1 MYNECHLVHADLSE
15 YNMLWHRGEV
25 VFIDV
30 GQSVEPS
37 HPYGLEFLFRDCLN
51 VSRFFSQRWPSG
63 KAGVMGAQELFNY
76 VTGMGLSASSDEE
89 FRVQVG
95 VVFIRC
101 CGWVGPPCNFC
112 ENTGFH
118 YTNPLPKCW
127 HPGPCTQVQVTHS
140 SISVF
145 SSLC

>member
-1 MYNECHLVHADLSE
+1 MEGEEGLARWRRECEFCGVCEVVPFPGVCEQGMRKLYTDCHLVHADLSE

-51 VSRFFSQRWPSG
+51 VSRFFSQRWPAG
-63 KAGVMGAQELFNY
+63 KGGVMGAQELFNY
-76 VTGMGLSASSDEE
+76 VTRMGLTASSDEE

-95 VVFIRC
+95 VV
-101 CGWVGPPCNFC
+101 
-112 ENTGFH
+112 
-118 YTNPLPKCW
+118 
-127 HPGPCTQVQVTHS
+127 
-140 SISVF
+140 
-145 SSLC
+145 